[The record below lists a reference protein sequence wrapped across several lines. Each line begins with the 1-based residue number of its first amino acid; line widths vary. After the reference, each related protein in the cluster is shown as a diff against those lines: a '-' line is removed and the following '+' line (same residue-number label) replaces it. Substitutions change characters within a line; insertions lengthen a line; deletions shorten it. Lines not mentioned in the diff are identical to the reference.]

1 MFHLKT
7 RETLLNPLR
16 CTLMRFIPYWLKR
29 KTLSMENSLMMSGSH
44 SRRSITGIFAIIIVI
59 CAVGCATNITRE
71 ELLKQLQS
79 DAPPLVVDVRSQ
91 HEYDRDHVPGAVHIP
106 FYSIGSGLKE
116 LGYPKT
122 DPVVLYC
129 EHGPRTGIAGF
140 SLHLSGYEKVYSL
153 EGNMR
158 GWRKREFPIE
168 IITH

>member
-1 MFHLKT
+1 MVS
-7 RETLLNPLR
+7 RSR
-16 CTLMRFIPYWLKR
+16 
-29 KTLSMENSLMMSGSH
+29 
-44 SRRSITGIFAIIIVI
+44 SRRSLTGILVVMIISCAI
-59 CAVGCATNITRE
+59 GCAANITRE
-71 ELLKQLQS
+71 DLLKQLQS

-116 LGYPKT
+116 MGYSKK

-140 SLHLSGYEKVYSL
+140 SLYLSGYEKVYSL
-153 EGNMR
+153 EGNMK
-158 GWRKREFPIE
+158 GWRKSEFPIE

>member
-1 MFHLKT
+1 MEISQT
-7 RETLLNPLR
+7 ASGA
-16 CTLMRFIPYWLKR
+16 
-29 KTLSMENSLMMSGSH
+29 LS
-44 SRRSITGIFAIIIVI
+44 SRIISCILAVMIII
-59 CAVGCATNITRE
+59 CAVGCAANITRE
-71 ELLKQLQS
+71 ALLKQLQS

-116 LGYPKT
+116 LGYSKT

-140 SLHLSGYEKVYSL
+140 SLYLSGYEKVYSL

-158 GWRKREFPIE
+158 GWRKSEFPIE
-168 IITH
+168 VVTH